1 MMPKLCP
8 FRKLYILTLLCIIY
22 NICNIIYYI
31 YFSQNVTQYVQILPK
46 IIFLFKNDLFIG
58 FKTHFKKNVCNSFVL
73 KQVFSTLALLAFGT
87 RYSLSL

>member
-22 NICNIIYYI
+22 NMCNIIYYI

-58 FKTHFKKNVCNSFVL
+58 FKTHFKKMFVTVL
-73 KQVFSTLALLAFGT
+73 F
-87 RYSLSL
+87 